1 MAKQP
6 PIAKDPG
13 AELANSPNVIV
24 YVENLFVDAVKQ
36 GASEINLTPTEA
48 EMVVQYKVDGVL
60 HEPNV
65 PPEGLGGAI
74 VDRIKIMAGMD
85 TEEKSLPQ
93 NGMICVN
100 IQSMDKDVD
109 MRVSCTP
116 SNWGPAVVIHL
127 TELGL
132 A

>member
-1 MAKQP
+1 M
-6 PIAKDPG
+6 
-13 AELANSPNVIV
+13 IV

-65 PPEGLGGAI
+65 PREGLGGAI

-85 TEEKSLPQ
+85 TEERSLATKWHDLEYTV
-93 NGMICVN
+93 NG
-100 IQSMDKDVD
+100 
-109 MRVSCTP
+109 
-116 SNWGPAVVIHL
+116 
-127 TELGL
+127 
-132 A
+132 